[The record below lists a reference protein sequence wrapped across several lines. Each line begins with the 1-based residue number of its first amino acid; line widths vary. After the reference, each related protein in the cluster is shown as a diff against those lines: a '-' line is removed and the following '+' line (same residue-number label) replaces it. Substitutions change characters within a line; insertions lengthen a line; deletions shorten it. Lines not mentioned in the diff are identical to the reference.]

1 MSKHVKLSESD
12 ILSHLVL
19 TDEDTATEIAGTSL
33 WLEEDKMEMDIK
45 VNGVPI
51 STEIFREVLEM
62 MWEQAKER
70 ADADVDANTHRQRV
84 EDEARKIVQDS
95 AEEIMDKM
103 QELNSKLEDINGMLK
118 YPWDR

>member
-19 TDEDTATEIAGTSL
+19 TDEETATEIAGTSL
-33 WLEEDKMEMDIK
+33 WAEEGKLEMDIK

-51 STEIFREVLEM
+51 STEIFRKVLEM
-62 MWEQAKER
+62 MWKQATER
-70 ADADVDANTHRQRV
+70 ADADVDASTHRQRV
-84 EDEARKIVQDS
+84 EDEARKIVKDS

-103 QELNSKLEDINGMLK
+103 QELNNKLEDLDSMIK
-118 YPWDR
+118 YPWED

>member
-19 TDEDTATEIAGTSL
+19 TDEDTATEIAETSL
-33 WLEEDKMEMDIK
+33 WSEEGKLEMDIK

-51 STEIFREVLEM
+51 STVIFREVLEM
-62 MWEQAKER
+62 LWEQAKER
-70 ADADVDANTHRQRV
+70 ADDAVAASTHRQRV
-84 EDEARKIVQDS
+84 EEEARKIVKDS

-103 QELNSKLEDINGMLK
+103 HELNSKLEYLDGMIK
-118 YPWDR
+118 YPWED